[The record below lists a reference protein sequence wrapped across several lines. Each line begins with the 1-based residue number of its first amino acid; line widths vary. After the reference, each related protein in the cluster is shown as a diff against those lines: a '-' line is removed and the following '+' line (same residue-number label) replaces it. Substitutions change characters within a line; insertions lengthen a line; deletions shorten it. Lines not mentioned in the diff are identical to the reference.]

1 MHICVYCSSSS
12 AVDSVYTEAARA
24 LGARLAARGDTL
36 VYGGA
41 TVGLMGV
48 VARSVHAGGGRVI
61 GVIPQQ
67 LVEKEL
73 AYREADE
80 LVITRDLRARKAEMD
95 GRAEAFIAL
104 PGGFGTLE
112 ELLEVLTLRQLHF
125 HERPIILL
133 NTAGFYEPLIA
144 LFEHLYRERFAK
156 PARELYHL
164 AAKVDEVFAY
174 LESYQPV
181 PAPDKWLA
189 PAEHL

>member
-12 AVDSVYTEAARA
+12 AVDSVYTEAAWA

-41 TVGLMGV
+41 TAGLMGV

-61 GVIPQQ
+61 GVIPRT
-67 LVEKEL
+67 LAEKQL
-73 AYREADE
+73 AYQEADE
-80 LVITRDLRARKAEMD
+80 LVITRDLRERKAEMD
-95 GRAEAFIAL
+95 ARAEAFVVL

-112 ELLEVLTLRQLHF
+112 ELLEVLTLRQLRL

-164 AAKVDEVFAY
+164 AADVDEVFAY
-174 LESYQPV
+174 LDSYRPA
-181 PAPDKWLA
+181 PAPDKWFA
-189 PAEHL
+189 PEVRL